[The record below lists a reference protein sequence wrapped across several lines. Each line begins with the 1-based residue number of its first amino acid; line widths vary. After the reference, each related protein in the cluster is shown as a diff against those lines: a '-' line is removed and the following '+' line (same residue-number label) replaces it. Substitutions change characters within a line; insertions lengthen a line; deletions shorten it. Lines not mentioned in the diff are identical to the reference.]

1 MKKHILLFFVGI
13 LCSIGAMAAI
23 STTTNMNPFA
33 YNLKAEPSKDN
44 KTITV
49 SYCLN
54 ANARTVTIVFL
65 DGNNII
71 ASIPSTGITKTTSD
85 TPHNFDISTEG
96 FGMGK
101 TISWRI
107 DVQGHGRN
115 AHEIYSST
123 YAFDLPSSVDIV
135 KDPTSHNYGK
145 VIVVEGSHAG
155 YQQEGLHSKEKGA
168 GLYVFYP
175 DMTPIKDKNN
185 HYGFNGGTTTWGQGA
200 TSAKI
205 FANTSYAPRRVR
217 VSEDG
222 RIFVSSMYQHEGTK
236 QAYIHG
242 DILWE
247 VDENFSKWTTV
258 MGEGVGGAKYDI
270 TAIKADGKTYY
281 NNQLQTSDG
290 AYIAAPNAG
299 LDVRGSGEHLKLLLL
314 SCDYRAFASNYQGFS
329 LNEYNLGKKTTW
341 STAPNKSFN
350 ITTKDKQV
358 FATAMA
364 SNVLYDKDGGI
375 WCASFRSTSS
385 YTQPGLVHMTESG
398 VEKCR
403 ILRSG
408 TQNAG
413 LRFNK
418 DFTRAIMGTSG
429 SIGMLYD
436 YDPTSA
442 ANTSEVGYFFNEDP
456 IDMSA
461 VGPYLNDFAWDNANN
476 IYAVGQKTYDGNDG
490 DGHIA
495 VYCLKYDQ
503 NDVFTTPGP
512 KTITLTETICWHP
525 YPEGHQV
532 TNEDLWEAF
541 QRDYNDWYR
550 FHENAEQKIS
560 ENQAYQPITSAYGFT
575 YPSDKI
581 DENTYKYRDGLVS
594 DLLTDEKSKWKWLG
608 DYIKDIANPAIPTN
622 EVLGKA
628 FMNAYN
634 AYYGTSINVNSY
646 TYATISNFLWNG
658 KSNHSV
664 DITSM
669 MTNDNSTWKWLGDYI
684 QSVSTNAGLTITS
697 EVYWRYSITAFF
709 NCGVEGTYNKSF
721 TEAGKPEN
729 WGPYYQ
735 TIDGISQVDTEFE
748 WRKEVHA
755 FFNQT
760 NKCGYY
766 DVNGTWRSDNTG
778 DYTTAGNSDQANDG
792 ANGWW
797 NEWWDATFK
806 PTMGAYPTDS
816 LPTIRRK
823 GYVLSGW
830 YYGDND
836 GYSLDDRENTKGQ
849 TRGGCLWARWLE
861 TCLYEGY
868 ITGTSDNSAAMEEMG
883 QQINRNIELMN
894 IIQGKSDYPMD
905 IERKLQGGVY
915 NTFAIPFALSKQVN
929 ALNYIG
935 KIVDVNNENTQLL
948 TGNTSILRY
957 QGSSIIENG
966 EGEYILQL
974 NFAEWEGTDAN
985 DYIAASTPILIKPEN
1000 NITQRMHTQWNP
1012 YISTAYH
1019 PVSDSYVE
1027 FTPVLAPTEIL
1038 GGDGTNNLILVADN
1052 RLAQL
1057 TAPGIMKGLRGYFN
1071 GSGIPANLNP
1081 AKAIVKITDKNG
1093 VVTYLDNIE
1102 NPQQEASAIKILHN
1116 GQIYILRGDEV
1127 YTITGNRVR

>member
-1 MKKHILLFFVGI
+1 MVSLFTCLQAG
-13 LCSIGAMAAI
+13 GAI
-23 STTTNMNPFA
+23 NVTTNMNPFA
-33 YNLKAEPSKDN
+33 YNLSATLSYDN
-44 KTITV
+44 QMV
-49 SYCLN
+49 SIKYSLN

-65 DGNNII
+65 DGETII
-71 ASIPSTGITKTTSD
+71 QSVSSSGIAKTTPTTQHSID
-85 TPHNFDISTEG
+85 IPTTNFEV
-96 FGMGK
+96 GK
-101 TISWRI
+101 KISWRI

-512 KTITLTETICWHP
+512 STILKSDVVIWHP
-525 YPEGHQV
+525 YPTNHTV
-532 TNEDLWEAF
+532 TNKDLWETF
-541 QRDYNDWYR
+541 QHNYNRWYHTDNTGEYR
-550 FHENAEQKIS
+550 ARQDISNADVFIA
-560 ENQAYQPITSAYGFT
+560 NNVPIKDFMTNNNS
-575 YPSDKI
+575 P
-581 DENTYKYRDGLVS
+581 
-594 DLLTDEKSKWKWLG
+594 WKWLG
-608 DYIKDIANPAIPTN
+608 DYINHIVNPSPVPTQEKLWTDFKTAVGLSTLGTLEEIKTAGEGQPHN
-622 EVLGKA
+622 SGDTPCACRVICAKLNTAEVQAAFGKA
-628 FMNAYN
+628 E
-634 AYYGTSINVNSY
+634 
-646 TYATISNFLWNG
+646 
-658 KSNHSV
+658 
-664 DITSM
+664 
-669 MTNDNSTWKWLGDYI
+669 WKWLQTYI
-684 QSVSTNAGLTITS
+684 MGVQTTLTDDLTAAA
-697 EVYWRYSITAFF
+697 WRYAIAAFF
-709 NCGVEGTYNKSF
+709 LQSQHSAWPESADFSTK
-721 TEAGKPEN
+721 GKPEA
-729 WGPYYQ
+729 WGPAYLEANGAA
-735 TIDGISQVDTEFE
+735 TLETEAE
-748 WRKEVHA
+748 WRTEVTN
-755 FFNQT
+755 FFKT
-760 NKCGYY
+760 
-766 DVNGTWRSDNTG
+766 TG
-778 DYTTAGNSDQANDG
+778 RYETAGQPNQEGWYDE
-792 ANGWW
+792 WW
-797 NEWWDATFK
+797 NANFPSATQSTPPSVQRYKHVFAGWFYGNETTYDINDKLTDAQT
-806 PTMGAYPTDS
+806 
-816 LPTIRRK
+816 
-823 GYVLSGW
+823 
-830 YYGDND
+830 
-836 GYSLDDRENTKGQ
+836 TKNGH
-849 TRGGCLWARWLE
+849 LWARWLE
-861 TCLYEGY
+861 TCFYEDYVDATAENGA
-868 ITGTSDNSAAMEEMG
+868 SSEEDG
-883 QQINRNIELMN
+883 KKINRNQELVYLD
-894 IIQGKSDYPMD
+894 IVLGKSDYQMD
-905 IERKLQGGVY
+905 IERKLQSGMY
-915 NTFAIPFALSKQVN
+915 NTMSLPFAISRKEKSY
-929 ALNYIG
+929 NYIG
-935 KIVDVNNENTQLL
+935 EIVDAETESTRLL
-948 TGNTSILRY
+948 LGNTSILLY
-957 QGSSIIENG
+957 QSSSIIEDG
-966 EGEYILQL
+966 TGEYILQL
-974 NFAEWEGTDAN
+974 NFAEWDGTNDILAN
-985 DYIAASTPILIKPEN
+985 TPFLIKPEN
-1000 NITQRMHTQWNP
+1000 DITQRMHTKWSP
-1012 YISTAYH
+1012 YISGATH
-1019 PVSDSYVE
+1019 PVSDPYVE
-1027 FTPVLAPTEIL
+1027 FTPVLAPTEIP

-1116 GQIYILRGDEV
+1116 GKIYILRGDEV